1 MREFNKSQS
10 GFKTRLNPNYWFK
23 MSSDGGDG
31 DDTIYGYLPG
41 SVDPYVSHF
50 YLSWNSPNSSY
61 DKHFNWNVTMLVNVK
76 PETKWWCWWWWW
88 RRTFQG
94 RWFFLMREYILI
106 VVVSVYLLK
115 NFNCSN
121 LGEVNK
127 NADSF
132 FS

>member
-1 MREFNKSQS
+1 
-10 GFKTRLNPNYWFK
+10 

-61 DKHFNWNVTMLVNVK
+61 DKHFNWNVTMLVMFNRKQNDVVDDDDDDEPPK
-76 PETKWWCWWWWW
+76 
-88 RRTFQG
+88 G
-94 RWFFLMREYILI
+94 DDFFLMQEYVLI
-106 VVVSVYLLK
+106 VVVSMCLLK
-115 NFNCSN
+115 NFNCAN

-132 FS
+132 FFA